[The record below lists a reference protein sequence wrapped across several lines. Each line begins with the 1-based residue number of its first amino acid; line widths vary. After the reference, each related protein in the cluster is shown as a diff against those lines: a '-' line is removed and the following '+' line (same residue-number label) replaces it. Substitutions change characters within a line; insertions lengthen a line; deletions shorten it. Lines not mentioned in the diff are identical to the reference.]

1 MPKRPHPE
9 PLASSSSGP
18 SAAVR
23 RRRVSASQSLADPG
37 PLAGLRVHIINAK
50 LSNELDEPAT
60 LHKLAERLGANVNST
75 VIEEADVIVTRIAAL
90 KRFQR
95 HIDLDKTVRF
105 ELHLWIRGSSIQSL
119 PSVHFS
125 WNVGTI

>member
-9 PLASSSSGP
+9 ALASSSSSGP
-18 SAAVR
+18 SAAVW
-23 RRRVSASQSLADPG
+23 RRRVSESQSLAGPG
-37 PLAGLRVHIINAK
+37 PLAGLRVHIISAK

-60 LHKLAERLGANVNST
+60 LHRLAERLGANVNSS

-105 ELHLWIRGSSIQSL
+105 KLH
-119 PSVHFS
+119 H
-125 WNVGTI
+125 GTDSRFFR